1 VDYDQS
7 LLVLEA
13 MKMQNE
19 IRARKSGMVKEVAAV
34 GGTTVNSGDFLLSIE
49 S

>member
-1 VDYDQS
+1 
-7 LLVLEA
+7 

-19 IRARKSGMVKEVAAV
+19 IRAPKGGVVKEVAAV
-34 GGTTVNSGDFLLSIE
+34 AGTTVNTGDFLLSIE